1 MKLESKEVNMSMFP
15 VKNSPPFLQL
25 LILLLLMPVSVFVV
39 SLAGILLL
47 LPFGGAE
54 FWEAWMQGQL
64 SLAQLKYLQLLQN
77 AGLFI
82 VPALLAAQLFS
93 GSVSRGL
100 HFMRPSARGLL
111 LAMVLILGAQP
122 LVLWLASD
130 AWQPTLPESLQ
141 GLSQWM
147 QGSEEA
153 VNKTIYRFLDTRG
166 LPPLLFNLLL
176 MVVLPALGEE
186 MLFRGSLQPMLQRW
200 LGKPHAAVWLTA
212 FLFSAMHLQFLTF
225 FPRLFLGAL
234 LGYLLLYGKSLWYPI
249 AGHFINNL
257 LALVLFHYYRLTQ
270 PEVNPLSMEQSPP
283 MLWLVTL
290 SMALSLL
297 VLLALK
303 KHTEK
308 HQSASE
314 TSSAPSFSE
323 GRYT

>member
-1 MKLESKEVNMSMFP
+1 MSMFP

-64 SLAQLKYLQLLQN
+64 SLAQLKYLQLLQS

-111 LAMVLILGAQP
+111 LAMVLILAAQP

-141 GLSQWM
+141 GHSQWM

-153 VNKTIYRFLDTRG
+153 RS
-166 LPPLLFNLLL
+166 
-176 MVVLPALGEE
+176 EE
-186 MLFRGSLQPMLQRW
+186 RRV
-200 LGKPHAAVWLTA
+200 GK
-212 FLFSAMHLQFLTF
+212 
-225 FPRLFLGAL
+225 
-234 LGYLLLYGKSLWYPI
+234 
-249 AGHFINNL
+249 
-257 LALVLFHYYRLTQ
+257 
-270 PEVNPLSMEQSPP
+270 
-283 MLWLVTL
+283 
-290 SMALSLL
+290 
-297 VLLALK
+297 
-303 KHTEK
+303 
-308 HQSASE
+308 
-314 TSSAPSFSE
+314 E
-323 GRYT
+323 GRSRWAHE